1 MSGLSA
7 EGEHPLSTYSDTF
20 RELRSPRRVTRT
32 PRAALAPARGVQLS
46 IGVMLPLT
54 LGVVLK
60 QPVYGVFAALG
71 ALPSGFAAVFGQ
83 GRKKPEGVAL
93 AAVGMA
99 LGAFVGALAANDRP
113 LLVLFVAAFA
123 YLAGIVGAF
132 SDRVA
137 VAALQWPA
145 ALLIA
150 TSTPDGPRDAAIRA
164 GLVLAGGFGQAALVA
179 LVLHLETRQGHGS
192 DVGSTRAASGEQA
205 LHTRR
210 SLREL
215 TEHVLTTVRRHVSL
229 GSEHGQHALRLAVV
243 AAVALTTALAL
254 GLAHPYWAALTALVV
269 LKTEH
274 VLTIRR
280 GLDRIGGTAFGILFG
295 LPLVALARFGTV
307 ALLLGAAASIVLAY
321 TVFAANYFVYTMFLT
336 GFVVVLLDLLGFPAG
351 QTALPRLVA
360 TLVGGVIA
368 LAASHARP
376 ATV

>member
-1 MSGLSA
+1 M
-7 EGEHPLSTYSDTF
+7 STYSDTF
-20 RELRSPRRVTRT
+20 RELRSPRRVTQT
-32 PRAALAPARGVQLS
+32 PRTALAPARGARLAA
-46 IGVMLPLT
+46 GVMLPLA
-54 LGVVLK
+54 LGVALNH
-60 QPVYGVFAALG
+60 PAYGMFAALG
-71 ALPSGFAAVFGQ
+71 ALPSGFASVFGH

-99 LGAFVGALAANDRP
+99 VGAFVGALAANNRP

-123 YLAGIVGAF
+123 YVAGIVGAF

-137 VAALQWPA
+137 VAALQWPG

-150 TSTPDGPRDAAIRA
+150 TSTPDGPRDAAVRA

-179 LVLHLETRQGHGS
+179 LALVVETKRANASGMNS
-192 DVGSTRAASGEQA
+192 ADAASGSRADNRPQ
-205 LHTRR
+205 
-210 SLREL
+210 SLRAQSG
-215 TEHVLTTVRRHVSL
+215 HVVTTVRGHL
-229 GSEHGQHALRLAVV
+229 GFSTEHGQHALRLAIV
-243 AAVALTTALAL
+243 AAVAQSTALLL
-254 GLAHPYWAALTALVV
+254 GLAHPYWAALTAVTV

-280 GLDRIGGTAFGILFG
+280 SLDRIGGTALGLLLG
-295 LPLVALARFGTV
+295 LPLAALAHFGTG
-307 ALLLGAAASIVLAY
+307 ALLLGAAASLVLAY

-368 LAASHARP
+368 LVASHARP
-376 ATV
+376 ATA